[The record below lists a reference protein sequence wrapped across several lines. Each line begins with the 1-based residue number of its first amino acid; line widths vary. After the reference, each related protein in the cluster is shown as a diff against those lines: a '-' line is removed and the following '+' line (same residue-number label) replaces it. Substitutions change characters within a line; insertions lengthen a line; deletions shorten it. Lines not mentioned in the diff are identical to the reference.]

1 MICIDVRLFVFIG
14 IFFCVVFIFIFSVSF
29 LVRSLLSFR
38 FFKGRLLMLF
48 IFIIL
53 FLLIGYLLMGI
64 KVLFVVYVNS
74 YFLIII
80 GIFYFIVVLYLFL
93 FGFRYRRCVFV

>member
-29 LVRSLLSFR
+29 LVRSLSSFR

-74 YFLIII
+74 YFLFII

-93 FGFRYRRCVFV
+93 FGF